1 VENYPVQMMCRILN
15 VSRSGYYAWLLRP
28 VSSRQIRKD
37 QVIEQIERAFAGNR
51 QLYGSPRVHAEL
63 AGLKVQ
69 VSVNTV
75 AKYMREKQLRGQTH
89 RRFVVRTTD
98 SSHAHPIAEN
108 LLEREFEQERPNQVW
123 AVDIT
128 CIPTE
133 QGWLY
138 MAGVI
143 DLCTRK
149 IVGWAMADHMRT
161 ELCEEALNMAIG
173 RQKPGKQLMHHSD
186 RGCQYCSAVYRELL
200 EKNGMICSMSG
211 KGDCYD
217 NAMME
222 SFWSTLKREL
232 VYLENYETQQQAK
245 ASIFEYIEV
254 FYNRK
259 RKHSSLGYLSP
270 EQFEATVN

>member
-1 VENYPVQMMCRILN
+1 MCRILN

-28 VSSRQIRKD
+28 VSARQTRKELIIAR
-37 QVIEQIERAFAGNR
+37 IEEVFAGNR

-63 AGLKVQ
+63 AELKVE
-69 VSVNTV
+69 VCVNTV
-75 AKYMREKQLRGQTH
+75 AKYMREERLAGRTH

-98 SSHAHPIAEN
+98 SDHAHPVAEN
-108 LLEREFEQERPNQVW
+108 LLDRAFEQGRPNRVW

-128 CIPTE
+128 YIPTGE
-133 QGWLY
+133 GWLY

-161 ELCEEALNMAIG
+161 ELCEEALLMAIG
-173 RQKPGKQLMHHSD
+173 RQEPDEGLMHHGD
-186 RGCQYCSAVYRELL
+186 RGCQYCSAAYRDLL
-200 EKNGMICSMSG
+200 EKSKMICSMSG

-217 NAMME
+217 NAVIE

-232 VYLENYETQQQAK
+232 VYLETYASHRQAK

-259 RKHSSLGYLSP
+259 RKHSGLGYLSP
-270 EQFEATVN
+270 EQFEATVK